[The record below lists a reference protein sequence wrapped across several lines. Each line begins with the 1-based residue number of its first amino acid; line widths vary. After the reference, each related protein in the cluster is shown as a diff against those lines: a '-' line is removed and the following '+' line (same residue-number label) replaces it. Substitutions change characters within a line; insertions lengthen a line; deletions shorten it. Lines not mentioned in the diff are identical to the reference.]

1 MCLWPWACR
10 PSTGTYNIVRP
21 ENIRLNGIHFHVQS
35 FWVRLCNIPKEILF
49 TASSVKAYTYTENC
63 RLLLRSCWAFVTHAD
78 GSRRTRVFIGVCLSV
93 CLSVPHDV
101 SKTAAAGITKL
112 DKNVLPPRV
121 SETHFVWGQEVKG
134 HEVTK
139 NSAGVHSGQ
148 CRLLIWE
155 RSAYAG
161 YTLSQFH
168 MQIVR
173 PGYY

>member
-93 CLSVPHDV
+93 CLCRTMSQKPLQRGLPNLTKMFFHYESRKLILFGVKRSKVTRSPKTVPV
-101 SKTAAAGITKL
+101 YTLA
-112 DKNVLPPRV
+112 
-121 SETHFVWGQEVKG
+121 
-134 HEVTK
+134 
-139 NSAGVHSGQ
+139 SAGFWSENGLHMLGIHYLNFI
-148 CRLLIWE
+148 CR
-155 RSAYAG
+155 SCDQA
-161 YTLSQFH
+161 TTN
-168 MQIVR
+168 
-173 PGYY
+173 